1 MLLTV
6 SLWTALLGAPV
17 SAIAPPATA
26 SLLLPALPQEPGGNE
41 LEVPEGVTEEDGEY
55 IWLRFSEVEG
65 QQLRYDQLIKLCQ
78 KLTNKNFTIDGENT
92 AVRTRLENPVILYGP
107 KRIKKAEFYAFF
119 QTLMKINGLVCVQ
132 QGSGDLSVIMITADK
147 ISGTAVN
154 PTVTANT
161 ILVEPDDTKDFADQ
175 PGTYIATVVK
185 LNYVDPGGISVALGK
200 LLGANAQSTVQ
211 ALTTDNALMIQG
223 YGPVVASTVR
233 FVRYLDVK
241 PEIETAVFR
250 KVKLNEASAEEM
262 AELLTELADELAST
276 SDGNIRNVSSR
287 NRNNNQSVSQDPI
300 ETRILASTRDN
311 SLIITASQE
320 NLDRILDL
328 VAELD
333 TRVDVPESNLHLY
346 VLKHIPVQDLDEP
359 LQDFLQRADEAEQE
373 AQQSGGSTIA
383 SREQD
388 IVVEVQET
396 TNSLLVSATRTK
408 WAELK
413 LLLDRL
419 DQPQPQVL
427 IETALIEISENFG
440 RDIGFEWANSEV
452 PADGV
457 LRGSVTT
464 NSGITQPDGN
474 GDRTVDIFQSGITA
488 GILDGQGNG
497 EFAIPFILRAAQNS
511 GEANVLSKPSVL
523 VSNNKQAQVTS
534 TDQVPYTVT
543 TQGQVGFQESVEFAE
558 AGITLGITP
567 SISSSNFLRLSI
579 SLTVSSFS
587 GDAVGSQPPP
597 STERTI
603 DTEVLVP
610 DGATMWIGGI
620 VRDDELK
627 SRQGIPFLSDIP
639 IIGILFGQDSN
650 SSSKTTLFFFCTP
663 KIINEFAEL
672 QAESEAAKAAAAET
686 IGLDRLRVVDPN
698 YGRETPADIILGD
711 QDGRMLDPGALNAPV
726 LVSPGGEQDPTQPGV
741 VEEID
746 PLTMSEP
753 SRPAEEATAQPA
765 SASTQEPTE
774 PK

>member
-6 SLWTALLGAPV
+6 SLLSTLVWAPLAAPV
-17 SAIAPPATA
+17 APAMQDPVETEIEIPA
-26 SLLLPALPQEPGGNE
+26 
-41 LEVPEGVTEEDGEY
+41 GVTEQEGEY

-78 KLTNKNFTIDGENT
+78 KLTGKNFTIDAENS
-92 AVRTRLENPVILYGP
+92 AVKTRLENPVILYGP
-107 KRIKKAEFYAFF
+107 KRIKTNEFYAFF

-132 QGSGDLSVIMITADK
+132 QGSGDLSIIMITADK

-185 LNYVDPGGISVALGK
+185 LDFVDPGGISVALGK

-241 PEIETAVFR
+241 PEVESAVFR
-250 KVKLNEASAEEM
+250 KVALQEASAEEM
-262 AELLTELADELAST
+262 AELLTEIVDELAAS
-276 SDGNIRNVSSR
+276 SDGGQRNVSSR
-287 NRNNNQSVSQDPI
+287 TRNNNQSVSQDPI

-320 NLDRILDL
+320 NLDRILTL
-328 VAELD
+328 IAELD

-346 VLKHIPVQDLDEP
+346 VLQHIPVQDLDEP
-359 LQDFLQRADEAEQE
+359 LQDFLQRADAAEQE
-373 AQQSGGSTIA
+373 AQQSGGSAINT
-383 SREQD
+383 REQD
-388 IVVEVQET
+388 IVVEMQET

-427 IETALIEISENFG
+427 IETALIEISESFG

-464 NSGITQPDGN
+464 NSGLSGPDGN

-488 GILDGQGNG
+488 GILDGQGDG
-497 EFAIPFILRAAQNS
+497 EFAIPFLLRAAQNS
-511 GEANVLSKPSVL
+511 QDANVLSKPSVL
-523 VSNNKQAQVTS
+523 VSNNKQATVTS
-534 TDQVPYTVT
+534 TDRVPYTTT
-543 TQGQVGFQESVEFAE
+543 TQGQVGIQENVEFADS
-558 AGITLGITP
+558 GITLGITP

-579 SLTVSSFS
+579 SLEVSSFS
-587 GDAVGSQPPP
+587 GDAIGNGPPP
-597 STERTI
+597 STVRTI

-620 VRDDELK
+620 VRDDDFN
-627 SRQGIPFLSDIP
+627 SRAGIPFLSDIP

-663 KIINEFAEL
+663 RIINEFAEL
-672 QAESEAAKAAAAET
+672 QAESEAAKAVAAET
-686 IGLDRLRVVDPN
+686 IGLDRLRQVDPN
-698 YGRETPADIILGD
+698 YGRETPADVILNGED
-711 QDGRMLDPGALNAPV
+711 RRMLEPGSFNAPT
-726 LVSPGGEQDPTQPGV
+726 LVSPNGEQDPNASGV

-746 PLTMSEP
+746 PLTLSEP
-753 SRPAEEATAQPA
+753 ARRTGEPTAEPA
-765 SASTQEPTE
+765 SASNQEPSQ

>member
-6 SLWTALLGAPV
+6 SLLSTLLWAPLAV
-17 SAIAPPATA
+17 PAA
-26 SLLLPALPQEPGGNE
+26 PALQDPVETEIG
-41 LEVPEGVTEEDGEY
+41 VPAGVTEQDGEY

-78 KLTNKNFTIDGENT
+78 KLTSKNFTIDAENS
-92 AVRTRLENPVILYGP
+92 AVKTRLENPVILYGP
-107 KRIKKAEFYAFF
+107 KRIKTNEFYAFF

-132 QGSGDLSVIMITADK
+132 QGSGDLSIIMITADK

-185 LNYVDPGGISVALGK
+185 LDFVDPGGISVALGK

-211 ALTTDNALMIQG
+211 AFTTDNALMIQG

-241 PEIETAVFR
+241 PETESAVFR
-250 KVKLNEASAEEM
+250 KVALQEASAEEM
-262 AELLTELADELAST
+262 AELLTEIVDELAAS
-276 SDGNIRNVSSR
+276 SDGAQRNVSSR
-287 NRNNNQSVSQDPI
+287 TRNNNQSVSQDPI

-328 VAELD
+328 IAELD

-346 VLKHIPVQDLDEP
+346 VLQHIPVQDLDEP
-359 LQDFLQRADEAEQE
+359 LQDFLQRADAAEQE
-373 AQQSGGSTIA
+373 AQQSGGSSINT
-383 SREQD
+383 REQD
-388 IVVEVQET
+388 IVVEMQET

-427 IETALIEISENFG
+427 IETALIEISESFG

-464 NSGITQPDGN
+464 NTGLTSPDGE
-474 GDRTVDIFQSGITA
+474 GARTVDIFQSGITA
-488 GILDGQGNG
+488 GILEGQGNG
-497 EFAIPFILRAAQNS
+497 EFAIPFLLRAAQNS
-511 GEANVLSKPSVL
+511 QDANVLSKPSVL
-523 VSNNKQAQVTS
+523 VSNNKGAEVKS
-534 TDQVPYTVT
+534 TDEVYYSVQTSNNVSV
-543 TQGQVGFQESVEFAE
+543 GQSFEPAV

-579 SLTVSSFS
+579 SLEVSNFS
-587 GDAVGSQPPP
+587 GDASPAGGPPP
-597 STERTI
+597 IATRTI
-603 DTEVLVP
+603 ETEVLVP

-620 VRDDELK
+620 VRDDKLS
-627 SRQGIPFLSDIP
+627 SRVGIPFLSDIP
-639 IIGILFGQDSN
+639 ILGVLFGQDSN

-663 KIINEFAEL
+663 RIINEFAEL
-672 QAESEAAKAAAAET
+672 QAESEAAKAFAAET
-686 IGLDRLRVVDPN
+686 IGLDRLRQVDPS
-698 YGRETPADIILGD
+698 YGRETPADVILNGED
-711 QDGRMLDPGALNAPV
+711 RRMLEPGSFGGPT
-726 LVSPGGEQDPTQPGV
+726 LVSPGGEQDPNASSV
-741 VEEID
+741 VEEND
-746 PLTMSEP
+746 PLTLSEP
-753 SRPAEEATAQPA
+753 VRRTGEPTAEPA
-765 SASTQEPTE
+765 SASNQEPSQ

>member
-6 SLWTALLGAPV
+6 SLLSTLLWAPLAAPTAPAQQDPV
-17 SAIAPPATA
+17 ETEIGVPA
-26 SLLLPALPQEPGGNE
+26 
-41 LEVPEGVTEEDGEY
+41 GVTEQDGEY

-78 KLTNKNFTIDGENT
+78 KLTGKNFTIDAENS
-92 AVRTRLENPVILYGP
+92 AVKTRLENPVILYGP
-107 KRIKKAEFYAFF
+107 KRIKTNEFYAFF

-132 QGSGDLSVIMITADK
+132 QGSGDLSIIMITADK

-161 ILVEPDDTKDFADQ
+161 ILVEPDDTEDFADQ

-185 LNYVDPGGISVALGK
+185 LDFVDPGGISVALGK

-241 PEIETAVFR
+241 PETESAVFR
-250 KVKLNEASAEEM
+250 KVALQEASAEEM
-262 AELLTELADELAST
+262 AELLTEIVDELAAS
-276 SDGNIRNVSSR
+276 SDGAQRNVSSR
-287 NRNNNQSVSQDPI
+287 TRNNNQSVSQDPI

-320 NLDRILDL
+320 NLDRILNL
-328 VAELD
+328 IAELD
-333 TRVDVPESNLHLY
+333 TRVDIPESNLHLY
-346 VLKHIPVQDLDEP
+346 VLQHIPVQDLEEP
-359 LQDFLQRADEAEQE
+359 LKDFLQRADAAEQE
-373 AQQSGGSTIA
+373 AQQSGGSTINT
-383 SREQD
+383 REQD
-388 IVVEVQET
+388 IVVEMQET

-427 IETALIEISENFG
+427 IETALIEISESFG

-464 NSGITQPDGN
+464 NSGLSSPDGN

-488 GILDGQGNG
+488 GILDGQGDG
-497 EFAIPFILRAAQNS
+497 EFAIPFLLRAAQNS
-511 GEANVLSKPSVL
+511 QDANVLSKPSVL
-523 VSNNKQAQVTS
+523 VSNNKGARVTS
-534 TDQVPYTVT
+534 TDQFPYTVQT
-543 TQGQVGFQESVEFAE
+543 TGQVSVQESVEFAE
-558 AGITLGITP
+558 AGITLNITP

-579 SLTVSSFS
+579 SLEVSSFS
-587 GDAVGSQPPP
+587 GDAIGNGPPP
-597 STERTI
+597 STVRTI

-620 VRDDELK
+620 VRDDKLS

-639 IIGILFGQDSN
+639 ILGILFGQDSN
-650 SSSKTTLFFFCTP
+650 STSKTTLFFFCTP
-663 KIINEFAEL
+663 RIINEFAEL
-672 QAESEAAKAAAAET
+672 QAESEVAKAIAAET
-686 IGLDRLRVVDPN
+686 IGLDRLRQVDPN
-698 YGRETPADIILGD
+698 YARETPADVILNGED
-711 QDGRMLDPGALNAPV
+711 HRMIDTGSFNAPT
-726 LVSPGGEQDPTQPGV
+726 LVSPNGEQDPNASSV
-741 VEEID
+741 VEEVD
-746 PLTMSEP
+746 PLTLSEP
-753 SRPAEEATAQPA
+753 IRRTGEPTAEPA
-765 SASTQEPTE
+765 SASNQDPSQ

>member
-6 SLWTALLGAPV
+6 SLLSTLLWAPLAVPTA
-17 SAIAPPATA
+17 
-26 SLLLPALPQEPGGNE
+26 PALQEPGE
-41 LEVPEGVTEEDGEY
+41 TEIEVPAGVTEQDGEY

-78 KLTNKNFTIDGENT
+78 KLTGKNFTIDVENS
-92 AVRTRLENPVILYGP
+92 AVKTRLENPVILYGP
-107 KRIKKAEFYAFF
+107 KRIKTNEFYAFF

-132 QGSGDLSVIMITADK
+132 QGSGDLSIIMITADK

-185 LNYVDPGGISVALGK
+185 LDFVDPGGISVALGK

-241 PEIETAVFR
+241 PETESAVFR
-250 KVKLNEASAEEM
+250 KVALQEASAEEM
-262 AELLTELADELAST
+262 AELLTEIVDELAAS
-276 SDGNIRNVSSR
+276 SDGAQRNVSSR
-287 NRNNNQSVSQDPI
+287 TRNNNQSVSQDPI

-320 NLDRILDL
+320 NLDRILNL
-328 VAELD
+328 IAELD
-333 TRVDVPESNLHLY
+333 TRVDIPESNLHLY
-346 VLKHIPVQDLDEP
+346 VLQHIPVQDLEEP
-359 LQDFLQRADEAEQE
+359 LKDFLQRADAAEQE
-373 AQQSGGSTIA
+373 AQASGGSTINT
-383 SREQD
+383 REQD
-388 IVVEVQET
+388 IVVEMQET

-427 IETALIEISENFG
+427 IETALIEISESFG
-440 RDIGFEWANSEV
+440 RDIGFEWANSEI

-464 NSGITQPDGN
+464 NSGLTSPDGN

-497 EFAIPFILRAAQNS
+497 EFAIPFLLRAAQNS
-511 GEANVLSKPSVL
+511 QDANVLSKPSVL
-523 VSNNKQAQVTS
+523 VSNNKGAKVTS
-534 TDQVPYTVT
+534 TDQFPYTVQT
-543 TQGQVGFQESVEFAE
+543 TGQVSVQESVEFAE
-558 AGITLGITP
+558 AGITLEITP

-579 SLTVSSFS
+579 SLEVSSFS
-587 GDAVGSQPPP
+587 GDAIGNGPPP
-597 STERTI
+597 STVRTI

-610 DGATMWIGGI
+610 DGSTMWIGGI
-620 VRDDELK
+620 VRDDKLT

-639 IIGILFGQDSN
+639 ILGILFGQDSN
-650 SSSKTTLFFFCTP
+650 STSKTTLFFFCTP
-663 KIINEFAEL
+663 RIINEFAEL
-672 QAESEAAKAAAAET
+672 QAESEVAKAIAAET
-686 IGLDRLRVVDPN
+686 IGLNRLRQVDPN
-698 YGRETPADIILGD
+698 YARETPADVILNGED
-711 QDGRMLDPGALNAPV
+711 HRMIDTGSFNAPT
-726 LVSPGGEQDPTQPGV
+726 LVSPHGEQDPNASSV

-746 PLTMSEP
+746 PLTLSEP
-753 SRPAEEATAQPA
+753 ARRTGEPTAEPA
-765 SASTQEPTE
+765 SASNQDPSQ